1 MKLSLGGYSD
11 VPIQCHD
18 LLPIQL
24 LLFPFPMEVVQVH
37 LRSSSLG
44 DMVDLIHQFL
54 WARLVEAVQFQEV
67 LVLEVEG
74 VEVQELSFLSSGEE
88 VAVLEEFFEQH
99 LQAMVEVGVGMEHQV
114 EVEVA
119 EVVLST
125 EWQQQLQ
132 ML

>member
-1 MKLSLGGYSD
+1 M
-11 VPIQCHD
+11 
-18 LLPIQL
+18 
-24 LLFPFPMEVVQVH
+24 
-37 LRSSSLG
+37 
-44 DMVDLIHQFL
+44 
-54 WARLVEAVQFQEV
+54 
-67 LVLEVEG
+67 LEVEG